1 MKEARKLSVAVKPI
15 PEGYH
20 SITACMTVKGAGK
33 AIDFYKRAFGAEE
46 LMRVPGPDGLGVMH
60 AELKIGDSRYFI
72 ADEMKEMGNRSP
84 ETLGGSPSGIYL
96 YVKDADA
103 VFKKAVDA
111 GAVVREPLRD
121 MFWGDRCG
129 TVRDPFGYDW
139 TVATHKEDVS
149 PSELEHRVEECHK
162 DMKSGKN

>member
-1 MKEARKLSVAVKPI
+1 MKEARKLTVAVKPI

-33 AIDFYKRAFGAEE
+33 AIDFYKQAFGAEE
-46 LMRVPGPDGLGVMH
+46 LLRVPGPDGLGVMH

-72 ADEMKEMGNRSP
+72 ADGMKEMGNRSP

-96 YVKDADA
+96 YVGDADA
-103 VFKKAVDA
+103 AFRKAVDA
-111 GAVVREPLRD
+111 GAIVKEPLRD

-139 TVATHKEDVS
+139 TVATHKEDVP
-149 PSELEHRVEECHK
+149 PSEMKQRMEEWLK

>member
-1 MKEARKLSVAVKPI
+1 MKEARKLTVAVKPI

-46 LMRVPGPDGLGVMH
+46 LLRVPGPDGLDVMH

-72 ADEMKEMGNRSP
+72 ADEMKEMGNLSP

-96 YVKDADA
+96 YVGDADA
-103 VFKKAVDA
+103 AFGKAVEA

-129 TVRDPFGYDW
+129 TVCDPFGYDW
-139 TVATHKEDVS
+139 TLATHKEDVS
-149 PSELEHRVEECHK
+149 PSELKHRMEEWLK
-162 DMKSGKN
+162 DMKSGKS